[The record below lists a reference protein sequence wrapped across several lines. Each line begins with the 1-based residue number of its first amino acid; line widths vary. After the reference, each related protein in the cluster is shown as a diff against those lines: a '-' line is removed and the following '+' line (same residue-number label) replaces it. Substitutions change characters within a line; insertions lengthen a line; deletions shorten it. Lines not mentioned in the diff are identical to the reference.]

1 MHLVVTIIA
10 AVIAFFVWYIVGRKN
25 KKFHLE
31 ILVIMLSAAAVMW
44 MVDGFACL
52 FGEERK
58 FLGTFQNYFESIML
72 NFPVILEK

>member
-58 FLGTFQNYFESIML
+58 
-72 NFPVILEK
+72 